1 MSSFSYSRFSFPG
14 SIDVDGSIS
23 STGIIINTSAD
34 HTADG
39 LKIALTATQN
49 SNFGDVGYIAATGK
63 VTLIDADAIASM
75 SGIVMCADASISA
88 DAEGNWLLIGKA
100 QDATWSWTAG
110 GLIYGTVTATT
121 GNTLSQTAPTG
132 DDDVVQIMGVALSAT
147 TMYFKPELVQVEI
160 AN

>member
-1 MSSFSYSRFSFPG
+1 MSSPLNKMPDLQKVTEVG
-14 SIDVDGSIS
+14 ATTTIGVAI
-23 STGIIINTSAD
+23 TTSAD
-34 HTADG
+34 HTASG
-39 LKIALTATQN
+39 TKIALTATQN

-75 SGIVMCADASISA
+75 SGVVMCADASISA
-88 DAEGNWLLIGKA
+88 DAEGNWLLLGKA

-160 AN
+160 TN